1 MRFSFVVLVSS
12 IKSGKAGL
20 SSWTGRAH
28 LTPVVP
34 FCPLHVHHVHNGLMS
49 LETACKKIV
58 LKNPI
63 LKDIKA
69 VADLVSMSVR
79 GF

>member
-1 MRFSFVVLVSS
+1 MQFSFVVLVLS

-20 SSWTGRAH
+20 SNWTGWAH
-28 LTPVVP
+28 LTLVVP
-34 FCPLHVHHVHNGLMS
+34 FCPLHLHDVLMR
-49 LETACKKIV
+49 LETACKKIE

-63 LKDIKA
+63 LKDIKV
-69 VADLVSMSVR
+69 VADLVSMSAR

>member
-34 FCPLHVHHVHNGLMS
+34 FCPLHVQDVLMS
-49 LETACKKIV
+49 LETACKKFV

-63 LKDIKA
+63 LKDIKV
-69 VADLVSMSVR
+69 VADLVFMPAR
-79 GF
+79 RF

>member
-1 MRFSFVVLVSS
+1 MQFFFVVLLLS

-20 SSWTGRAH
+20 SSWTGCPH

-34 FCPLHVHHVHNGLMS
+34 FCPLHVHDVLMS
-49 LETACKKIV
+49 LETACKKIE

-63 LKDIKA
+63 LKDIKV
-69 VADLVSMSVR
+69 VAYLVSMSAR

>member
-20 SSWTGRAH
+20 SSWTGSAH

-34 FCPLHVHHVHNGLMS
+34 FCPLHVHDVLMS

-58 LKNPI
+58 LKHPI
-63 LKDIKA
+63 LKDIKV
-69 VADLVSMSVR
+69 VADLVIMSAR

>member
-1 MRFSFVVLVSS
+1 MQFSFVVLVSS

-20 SSWTGRAH
+20 SSWTGCAH

-34 FCPLHVHHVHNGLMS
+34 FCPLYVHDVLMS
-49 LETACKKIV
+49 LETACKKFV

-63 LKDIKA
+63 LKDIKV
-69 VADLVSMSVR
+69 VADLVSMSAR